1 MERRLAEVRRLDAN
15 EEMAPDLLT
24 KIRGEIDLRL
34 RELRPMLKEYE
45 KLLSASTDIEDEIR
59 VARRPP
65 SAARRA
71 AVRGEPARNGAE
83 PGRARAPRGA
93 AQEAI
98 VAALEHG
105 SHTVSE
111 LAVVTAMSGPS
122 IRQNLRRLVV
132 AGTVTRAKR
141 EGKLAYAL
149 SSPRR

>member
-1 MERRLAEVRRLDAN
+1 M
-15 EEMAPDLLT
+15 DLLT

-34 RELRPMLKEYE
+34 RELRPRLEEYE
-45 KLLSASTDIEDEIR
+45 RLLSEAEELQAQLSDSKD
-59 VARRPP
+59 RRR
-65 SAARRA
+65 SAAKSARPA
-71 AVRGEPARNGAE
+71 AGRDGAAPARG
-83 PGRARAPRGA
+83 APRGA
-93 AQEAI
+93 GQQAI

-122 IRQNLRRLVV
+122 IRQGLRRLLV

-141 EGKLAYAL
+141 EGKTAYTL

>member
-24 KIRGEIDLRL
+24 KIRGEIDHRL
-34 RELRPMLKEYE
+34 RELRPMLEEYE
-45 KLLSASTDIEDEIR
+45 KLLSASTDVEDEIR
-59 VARRPP
+59 VASRPP

-83 PGRARAPRGA
+83 PGRGRAPRGA

-105 SHTVSE
+105 SHTASE

>member
-1 MERRLAEVRRLDAN
+1 
-15 EEMAPDLLT
+15 MAPDLLT

-34 RELRPMLKEYE
+34 RELRPMLQEYE
-45 KLLSASTDIEDEIR
+45 KLLSAATAVEREIT
-59 VARRPP
+59 AAKRPP
-65 SAARRA
+65 SGAARTVPGA
-71 AVRGEPARNGAE
+71 SAQNGTG
-83 PGRARAPRGA
+83 PGRVRAPRGA

-111 LAVVTAMSGPS
+111 LSVVTAISGPS

-149 SSPRR
+149 SVPRR